1 MTATNVLVLVLVAT
15 LLSGCSIFTKKIDAS
30 FAPIA
35 KPELVLPDADEIR
48 MRSLEWY
55 IITPENYEEI
65 FEDLR
70 VSGESVVLLGLTSN
84 GYERISLNLSDVRAF
99 IQQQQSIIKAY
110 QEYYIQSEE
119 TMDEINNR
127 IKESNSE

>member
-1 MTATNVLVLVLVAT
+1 MKATNVLVLVLVAT
-15 LLSGCSIFTKKIDAS
+15 LLSGCSMFTKKVDAS
-30 FAPIA
+30 FTPIA

-55 IITPENYEEI
+55 IITPDNYEEI
-65 FEDLR
+65 FEELR

-84 GYERISLNLSDVRAF
+84 GYERISLNLGNVRAF

-119 TMDEINNR
+119 TMDELNNR

>member
-1 MTATNVLVLVLVAT
+1 MKATNLLVLVLIAT
-15 LLSGCSIFTKKIDAS
+15 LLSGCSLFTKKIEAL
-30 FAPIA
+30 FTPIA
-35 KPELVLPDADEIR
+35 TPELVLPNADEIR

-65 FEDLR
+65 FEELR

-110 QEYYIQSEE
+110 RQYYIQSEK
-119 TMDEINNR
+119 TMDEINNK
-127 IKESNSE
+127 IEKSNTE

>member
-1 MTATNVLVLVLVAT
+1 MKATNVLVLILVAT
-15 LLSGCSIFTKKIDAS
+15 LLSGCSTFTKKIDAS
-30 FAPIA
+30 FTPIA

-55 IITPENYEEI
+55 IITPENYKEI
-65 FEDLR
+65 FEELR

-110 QEYYIQSEE
+110 RQYYIQSEK
-119 TMDEINNR
+119 TMDEINNK
-127 IKESNSE
+127 IQKSNIE